1 MSKEFEC
8 RREVV
13 LPVDPD
19 RVWEAVSTPEG
30 LLAWQFPSPIDSIRD
45 VATVWDEPHHL
56 SVRMEQGDWFNALEY
71 VIEGRS
77 GGTSVLRYMH
87 SGIFTDDWDAQYDAV
102 QQHTDFYL
110 HTLGQY
116 LEFFDGIPAT
126 YIGDVPGGLQGPP
139 RSAEPDGFDR
149 MKRALGLAD
158 DIAPGDKVEFGAG
171 RARSRGRSH
180 RLSTAQLLGHPHP
193 VRPVSVLRPECV
205 RIAGRHDDP
214 HLRTCRRR
222 GGHQGRLA
230 GVARRFLGLI
240 GRGRSPLRPAR
251 AQGAMVSSADT
262 SESER
267 TNAAAATF
275 SWRCATDEV
284 PGMSRMFGDRWSS
297 QAKATAMGGAPTR
310 AATDSSVSDCSGENP
325 PSGK

>member
-139 RSAEPDGFDR
+139 RSAEADGFDR
-149 MKRALGLAD
+149 MKRTLGLAD
-158 DIAPGDKVEFGAG
+158 DIAPGDKVELAPAG
-171 RARSRGRSH
+171 
-180 RLSTAQLLGHPHP
+180 LDP
-193 VRPVSVLRPECV
+193 V
-205 RIAGRHDDP
+205 
-214 HLRTCRRR
+214 
-222 GGHQGRLA
+222 A
-230 GVARRFLGLI
+230 GVIDYLQPNFLGIRTPSALYRFF
-240 GRGRSPLRPAR
+240 GRNAFGSPVGVTIHIFGPV
-251 AQGAMVSSADT
+251 G
-262 SESER
+262 
-267 TNAAAATF
+267 NAAVIKDGWQGWLDGSLA
-275 SWRCATDEV
+275 
-284 PGMSRMFGDRWSS
+284 
-297 QAKATAMGGAPTR
+297 
-310 AATDSSVSDCSGENP
+310 
-325 PSGK
+325 